1 MIGLAPK
8 LSALYCRRDM
18 DAVKLHRF
26 SGGTAAVFTTR
37 SPGKETPNE
46 DAAAVIFNDEQSGV
60 LLVADGLGG
69 LRSGELASQTVVDA
83 LKSSLENRSGEN
95 GSLRTGILDGIEEG
109 NRRLCE
115 MAIGA
120 ATTLAVVEVRQR
132 AVRPFHIGDTAILI
146 VGQRGKIKLQTVSH
160 SPIGF
165 AVESGLLDEADAIHH
180 EDRHLVSNVVG
191 TPEMRIEIGS
201 EVKLSARDTLLI
213 ASDGLLDNLKLE
225 EIVNRV
231 RIGPLQEAVGR
242 LASDARQRMLSTDLE
257 SGHPSKPDDLT
268 IVAFRPTSQAGEF

>member
-1 MIGLAPK
+1 
-8 LSALYCRRDM
+8 M
-18 DAVKLHRF
+18 DGVELHRF
-26 SGGTAAVFTTR
+26 IGGTAAVFTTR
-37 SPGKETPNE
+37 SPEKETPNE
-46 DAAAVIFNDEQSGV
+46 DAAAVIFSDENSGA

-83 LKSSLENRSGEN
+83 LTSALNDRTGEN
-95 GSLRTGILDGIEEG
+95 GSLRSGILDGIEEG

-120 ATTLAVVEVRQR
+120 ATTLAIVELRQR
-132 AVRPFHIGDTAILI
+132 TVRPFHVGDTVILI
-146 VGQRGKIKLQTVSH
+146 IGQRGKVKLQTISH

-201 EVKLSARDTLLI
+201 EIELAPRDTLLI
-213 ASDGLLDNLKLE
+213 ASDGLLDNLQVD
-225 EIVNRV
+225 EIVDRI
-231 RIGPLQEAVGR
+231 RIGPLQQAVGR
-242 LASDARQRMLSTDLE
+242 LATDAGQRMRNGDSD
-257 SGHPSKPDDLT
+257 SQHPSKPDDLT